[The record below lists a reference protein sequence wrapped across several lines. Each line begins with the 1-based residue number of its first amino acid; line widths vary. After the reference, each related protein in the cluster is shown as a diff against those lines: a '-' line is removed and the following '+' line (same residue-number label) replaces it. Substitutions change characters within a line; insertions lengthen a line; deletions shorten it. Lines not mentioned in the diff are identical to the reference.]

1 MLASLQLALST
12 PHLAMTIKAVF
23 FDAAGTLIKPA
34 RSVGESYAAIA
45 AKHGKEVSSTNITER
60 FRTCFDAAPR
70 LAFPSATEDTVA
82 ALERDWWKSLVAQVF
97 EPWSPFVRFEEYFAE
112 LFAYFASP
120 NAWTLYPEVLETL
133 TSLKE
138 RDLILDVISNFDS
151 RLVRILDGLGAG
163 AQFENIFVSSRVG
176 YAKPDGRIF
185 NAALSCHGLAPAQAL
200 HVGDS
205 EINDLSGANQAGI
218 KGILVERGK
227 TSAAQASDRINS
239 LRSILALLDD

>member
-1 MLASLQLALST
+1 
-12 PHLAMTIKAVF
+12 MTIKAVF

-70 LAFPSATEDTVA
+70 LAFPGATENTVA

-176 YAKPDGRIF
+176 YAKPDRRIF

-205 EINDLSGANQAGI
+205 EINDLSGANQAGL

-227 TSAAQASDRINS
+227 TSAAPASDRINS

>member
-1 MLASLQLALST
+1 
-12 PHLAMTIKAVF
+12 MTIKAVF

-185 NAALSCHGLAPAQAL
+185 NVALSYHGLAPVQAL

-205 EINDLSGANQAGI
+205 EINDLRGANQAGL

-227 TSAAQASDRINS
+227 TSAAQASDRIDS

>member
-1 MLASLQLALST
+1 
-12 PHLAMTIKAVF
+12 MTIKAVF

-70 LAFPSATEDTVA
+70 LAFPDATEDTVA

-133 TSLKE
+133 TALKE

-205 EINDLSGANQAGI
+205 EINDLSGANQAGL

-227 TSAAQASDRINS
+227 TSAAPASDRINS